1 MELMKDELLE
11 QNDIKIDIEDEEIS
25 EIEENESEHTFE
37 KYDVSVLPND
47 FNIQTIFSYME
58 NDVFKIPKFQRNY
71 VWEHHQASKLIESIL
86 LELPIPQIF
95 LYQYDK
101 NKYYIIDGQQ
111 RLLSVYFF
119 MKEKFPKK
127 TVRSDV
133 RKGFDGTYSIKNIL
147 NDDSL
152 FTAFKLKL
160 GEKNKN
166 NNKKFSN
173 LDDQLDFGMKTMRCV
188 VIKQNYPENHN
199 SIYEIFNRLNTG
211 GTMLKPQEIRASL
224 YYSDFYEMIENLNND
239 SNWREIIGRKNP
251 HLNMKDVEMVL
262 RAFSMAYDFSYSED
276 GLKARGLSKYSGTVV
291 DFLNNFS
298 NYGKEKMDKIEIE
311 NLKLFFSSFVNLI
324 STLNNSLF
332 RNDRNVFSFMKFEAV
347 FVAVFK
353 IINDNP
359 EFKLDA
365 LDEEILLKVINDD
378 DLSLTTK
385 HSSTR
390 KDYVHKRRN
399 IAYSLIR
406 EWAGL

>member
-1 MELMKDELLE
+1 MIETET
-11 QNDIKIDIEDEEIS
+11 DIEIDIEDEKIV
-25 EIEENESEHTFE
+25 EIEENESEHAFE

-95 LYQYDK
+95 LYQYEK

-133 RKGFDGTYSIKNIL
+133 RKGFDGTLSIKEIM
-147 NDDSL
+147 NDKTL
-152 FTAFKLKL
+152 FSPFKLKL
-160 GEKNKN
+160 GDKNKN
-166 NNKKFSN
+166 NDKKFSN
-173 LDDQLDFGMKTMRCV
+173 LEDQLDFGMKTMRCV

-224 YYSDFYEMIENLNND
+224 YYSIFYETIENLNNNP
-239 SNWREIIGRKNP
+239 NWRGIIGRKNP
-251 HLNMKDVEMVL
+251 HLNMKDIEMIL
-262 RAFSMAYDFSYSED
+262 RAFAMAYDFLYSEEK
-276 GLKARGLSKYSGTVV
+276 LKFMGLSKYSGTVV

-298 NYGKEKMDKIEIE
+298 HFGKEKMEKDEIQRLE
-311 NLKLFFSSFVNLI
+311 NFFISFVNRITELDQR
-324 STLNNSLF
+324 LF
-332 RNDRNVFSFMKFEAV
+332 RNDRSVFSFMKFEAV

-353 IINDNP
+353 IVNENGEFNINILTSDILNEIIND
-359 EFKLDA
+359 
-365 LDEEILLKVINDD
+365 EE
-378 DLSLTTK
+378 LSQTTK

-399 IAYSLIR
+399 IAYTLLK
-406 EWAGL
+406 EWIG